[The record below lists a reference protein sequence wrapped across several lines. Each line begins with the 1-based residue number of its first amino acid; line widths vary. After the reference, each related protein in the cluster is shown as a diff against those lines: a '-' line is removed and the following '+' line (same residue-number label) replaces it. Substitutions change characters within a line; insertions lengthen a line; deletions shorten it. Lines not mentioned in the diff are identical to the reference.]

1 MKSLFRNPRLIV
13 IFKLT
18 VLLVTAAFANETQST
33 CARVSWFLF
42 NRHLS
47 ASYLD
52 SANALLALVRQENPY
67 CEDALY
73 LLTRIHLQKGD
84 LAQTKDEKIT
94 SYERARATAE
104 TLKAINPLN
113 PEGWL
118 WSAVAQ
124 GRIGQVRGLLNS
136 LFLVPNIKKSFYHAL
151 ELDSTHATAYHA
163 LGRLYYELPEF
174 MGGNLGKS
182 EEYLLQALKFD
193 PNYTAARLAL
203 AKIYVKQESWDK
215 AREQLKMVLATPTP
229 TYPAD
234 FFLEEKPE
242 ALKLLQEIKH
252 R

>member
-18 VLLVTAAFANETQST
+18 VLLVTVAFAGETQSR
-33 CARVSWFLF
+33 CARASWFLF

-52 SANALLALVRQENPY
+52 SAYALVVLVRQKEPSR
-67 CEDALY
+67 EDALY
-73 LLTRIHLQKGD
+73 LWTRIHLQKGD
-84 LAQTKDEKIT
+84 LAQTTDERIT
-94 SYERARATAE
+94 FYEKAKAAAE
-104 TLKAINPLN
+104 TLKTINPLN

-124 GRIGQVRGLLNS
+124 GRIGQVRGILNS
-136 LFLVPNIKKSFYHAL
+136 LFLVPTLKKSFYRTL
-151 ELDSTHATAYHA
+151 ELDTTHAIAYHA

-174 MGGNLGKS
+174 VGGNLDKS
-182 EEYLLQALKFD
+182 EEYLLQALEFD

-203 AKIYVKQESWDK
+203 AEVYVRQKRWDK
-215 AREQLKMVLATPTP
+215 AREQLQTLLATTTP

-234 FFLEEKPE
+234 FILAEKPE
-242 ALKLLQEIKH
+242 ALRLLHEIKN